1 MQTTLMP
8 SPTMLR
14 PHFNAQKQL
23 DYSILIATLFQ
34 DLLGDAEYSDVPEKY
49 RIDFN
54 GVKRLNL
61 KGEMAYVSTV
71 NRWIR
76 STSRTTKRNQY
87 KSALDKHTMYTL
99 EVDHPFVMMPIGAV
113 YFASVTENGDKYTS
127 CSIALHEW
135 SNIAR
140 MWTYDGHHE
149 AYARQTIEHIIEKY
163 IAFEWRRRKSFKVTR
178 KLI

>member
-1 MQTTLMP
+1 MQATIT
-8 SPTMLR
+8 PTPKMLR

-23 DYSILIATLFQ
+23 DYSILITTLFQ

-54 GVKRLNL
+54 GVKKLNL
-61 KGEMAYVSTV
+61 KGKMDYVSKT

-87 KSALDKHTMYTL
+87 KSAIDKGTMYTIDI
-99 EVDHPFVMMPIGAV
+99 DHPFAMTRIGAV
-113 YFASVTENGDKYTS
+113 YFTSVTTNGDRYTS
-127 CSIALHEW
+127 CSITLQEW

-163 IAFEWRRRKSFKVTR
+163 IAFEWKRRKAFKVTR